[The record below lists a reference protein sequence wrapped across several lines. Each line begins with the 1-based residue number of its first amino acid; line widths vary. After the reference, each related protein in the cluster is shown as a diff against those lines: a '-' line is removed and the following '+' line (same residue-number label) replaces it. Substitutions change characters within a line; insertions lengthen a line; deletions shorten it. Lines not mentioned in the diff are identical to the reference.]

1 VRVEVRD
8 VEQQRR
14 RVKIGHQRHRRG
26 LSLVQENHSLEK
38 DIRCAPDS
46 GQAFRDQCRESSAF
60 SLRVLHPPLLK
71 LMCDRVLVSR
81 NFGLTSAVAPCHRN
95 RVNRNH
101 LRKFASVPLKKLEV
115 ACLGS
120 ADLVS
125 VSVENRN
132 LLASLGSQGKNRNPL
147 ACLRNA
153 GSYDKVSY
161 CIKVLVAR
169 RSRQEPSKANL
180 GYELYDGSVITVK
193 GFSEGG
199 RDFGRD
205 K

>member
-1 VRVEVRD
+1 MSTRVQVLLEPPAQAARRER
-8 VEQQRR
+8 EQI
-14 RVKIGHQRHRRG
+14 RVIRMLYRVG
-26 LSLVQENHSLEK
+26 LILPPR
-38 DIRCAPDS
+38 RCAYRPTVIHPC
-46 GQAFRDQCRESSAF
+46 QYSS
-60 SLRVLHPPLLK
+60 S
-71 LMCDRVLVSR
+71 
-81 NFGLTSAVAPCHRN
+81 PCHRN

-125 VSVENRN
+125 VSAENRN
-132 LLASLGSQGKNRNPL
+132 LLDSLGSQGKNRNPL

-180 GYELYDGSVITVK
+180 GYGLYDGSVITVK
-193 GFSEGG
+193 GELTF
-199 RDFGRD
+199 
-205 K
+205 